1 MNPLQ
6 VMITLSGFAISSLL
20 LITLSLRLLNEEE
33 EKVSGSWYFSFCGSC
48 NLQLRQARFYQKP
61 IYSYM
66 YFTIECPYIKWPSK
80 NLRVIRMPVTFDV
93 IKSTDDFDGFSSLC
107 NPVEWLKRNVFLLSD
122 FCEQT
127 ASPTTLSTTTTTTT
141 ATIPPFQFVTNITSR
156 MFLSTKKITRNVYVT
171 ITKQAGRGGYGK
183 RSLHNS
189 FWLFISFYVYFF
201 GGTSWIYLSR
211 ICPWAQAFGVLASA
225 SLLGK
230 GFSKPLL

>member
-33 EKVSGSWYFSFCGSC
+33 EKVSSSWYFSFEVLAFC
-48 NLQLRQARFYQKP
+48 NCDKHDFT
-61 IYSYM
+61 YSYK
-66 YFTIECPYIKWPSK
+66 YITIECPYIKWPSK
-80 NLRVIRMPVTFDV
+80 NLSVIRMPVTFDV
-93 IKSTDDFDGFSSLC
+93 IKSTDDFDGISSLC